1 MSTPAYPRGTADRLF
16 GPVPSTLDV
25 LRSVYALIRSPD
37 RYTATG
43 YALRADGGVCSES
56 APEAA
61 RWSLHGAI
69 WRACPQVSKAAG
81 ERRAEVIA
89 MLDEAARE
97 VGIERIEV
105 AMQRGHSLVIA
116 LVQRAGERARVAA

>member
-37 RYTATG
+37 RYISTG
-43 YALRADGGVCSES
+43 YAVRSDGGVCSES

-69 WRACPQVSKAAG
+69 WRVCPQVSKG
-81 ERRAEVIA
+81 GSERRVEVVRV
-89 MLDEAARE
+89 LDESARALGYERVEHAQLAGHAALL
-97 VGIERIEV
+97 
-105 AMQRGHSLVIA
+105 SCIA
-116 LVQRAGERARVAA
+116 HAGQAAKVAA

>member
-1 MSTPAYPRGTADRLF
+1 MSTPAYPKGTADRLF

-69 WRACPQVSKAAG
+69 WRVCPQASKAG
-81 ERRAEVIA
+81 SERRVEVVRA
-89 MLDEAARE
+89 LDESARAL
-97 VGIERIEV
+97 GYERIEHV
-105 AMQRGHSLVIA
+105 QIAGHATLLACIA
-116 LVQRAGERARVAA
+116 HAGQAVRSAA